1 MKKGRIRF
9 LAEGEAPPRPGWT
22 RLLPAAWREYYTRS
36 RSPYHIEEQAGVWEG
51 ILHTRKEGITGDG
64 WRQNATALLDE
75 MRQNGVGIVMPPA
88 EGEFPQEGLPF
99 AEGRKITSVF
109 AFAGAAEALRRKG
122 TEPAQASYLIA
133 GGEPWL
139 WEQAFSSM
147 GNEVNRLSIYTEQK
161 RAAEAVAERLYEE
174 CGLLV
179 EVFSSPK
186 NPAFAKADAILSCG
200 LEQRSYEHILKQG
213 CFWLDLAG
221 NRPALRRL
229 VRLRPDIT
237 AAEGFYFHT
246 ATEEG
251 QTEGREAEADAYI
264 SCPVFRQCWKQD
276 NNSGVEAFGEL
287 SAMGYRVS
295 GFSALG
301 KRVKVSKR

>member
-9 LAEGEAPPRPGWT
+9 LAEGEAPPLPGWT

-186 NPAFAKADAILSCG
+186 NPAFAGKTGRSAVFSRPYRYVYRKLQIYTRYRPYRKLRLRYQQPFSKRSGFQAGSGGYAFFGRHCNMVRRGFYADSG
-200 LEQRSYEHILKQG
+200 Y
-213 CFWLDLAG
+213 
-221 NRPALRRL
+221 ALR
-229 VRLRPDIT
+229 
-237 AAEGFYFHT
+237 Y
-246 ATEEG
+246 
-251 QTEGREAEADAYI
+251 
-264 SCPVFRQCWKQD
+264 S
-276 NNSGVEAFGEL
+276 
-287 SAMGYRVS
+287 
-295 GFSALG
+295 FSDL
-301 KRVKVSKR
+301 

>member
-9 LAEGEAPPRPGWT
+9 LAEGEAPLLPGWT
-22 RLLPAAWREYYTRS
+22 RFLPAAWRKYYTRS
-36 RSPYHIEEQAGVWEG
+36 KRPYRLKEQDGIWEG
-51 ILHTRKEGITGDG
+51 ILHTGKEGIAEEN
-64 WRQNATALLDE
+64 WRQKATALLDE
-75 MRQNGVGIVMPPA
+75 MRQNGVGILIPPT
-88 EGEFPQEGLPF
+88 EGDFPQEGLPF
-99 AEGRKITSVF
+99 AEGRKITAVF

-122 TEPAQASYLIA
+122 MEPAQASYLIA
-133 GGEPWL
+133 GGEPLL

-161 RAAEAVAERLYEE
+161 RAAEAIAEQLYEE
-174 CGLLV
+174 RGLLV

-186 NPAFAKADAILSCG
+186 NPAFTKADAILSCG
-200 LEQRSYEHILKQG
+200 LEQRNYEHILKQG

-229 VRLRPDIT
+229 TRLRPDIT

-246 ATEEG
+246 GSGEG
-251 QTEGREAEADAYI
+251 QTEGHEAEADAYI

-276 NNSGVEAFGEL
+276 KNSGAESFDEL

>member
-9 LAEGEAPPRPGWT
+9 LAEGEAPLLPRWT
-22 RLLPAAWREYYTRS
+22 RLLPAAWRESYTRS
-36 RSPYHIEEQAGVWEG
+36 RRPYRLEEQNGVWEG
-51 ILHTRKEGITGDG
+51 ILHTRKEGIAEDG
-64 WRQNATALLDE
+64 WRRNAAALLNE
-75 MRQNGVGIVMPPA
+75 MRQNSVGIVIPPA

-99 AEGRKITSVF
+99 AEGRKITAVF
-109 AFAGAAEALRRKG
+109 AFAGTAEALRRKG
-122 TEPAQASYLIA
+122 AEPAQASYLIA

-174 CGLLV
+174 RGLLV

-186 NPAFAKADAILSCG
+186 NPAFTKADAILSCG

-229 VRLRPDIT
+229 ARLRPDIT
-237 AAEGFYFHT
+237 AAEGFYFYT
-246 ATEEG
+246 GSGKG

-276 NNSGVEAFGEL
+276 KDSGTEAFGEL